1 MAFWPYP
8 IQFFGVTFFFFFEIS
23 VHHTDYSFLFPKG
36 GFMKDC
42 TCIHRAVHIFC
53 WTLTNCDVVGLF
65 WFLAFLSLF
74 KPFGSTPVRGRCCCP
89 HTHLRVV
96 WQCGLVIFFD
106 SQNTVFCFVFL
117 CPFPLNGREKNVAL
131 FSYFLQSCTLMWPFL
146 YNDDERSRSF
156 VCATHSLDRYCV
168 SYAAERG
175 GWKRGRMT

>member
-1 MAFWPYP
+1 MENGLLTLSDSVFW
-8 IQFFGVTFFFFFEIS
+8 GHVLFFFEIS

-131 FSYFLQSCTLMWPFL
+131 FSYFF
-146 YNDDERSRSF
+146 
-156 VCATHSLDRYCV
+156 
-168 SYAAERG
+168 AELHVDV
-175 GWKRGRMT
+175 TFSV